1 MANYTT
7 TANVVLSVNGKQAQR
22 MLSQLEKDAKRLE
35 KQIATAA
42 KAGDKATMKK
52 LQRELK
58 STQRMME
65 QLKGSS
71 ASVDD
76 TLRRLD
82 KATPKEL
89 NKALKLLQQQLNG
102 IQRGTPAWDAHVA
115 KIKAV
120 KAELQKVNA
129 TLATQKSLWDR
140 MNTWLNNAQTSL
152 MGIAAALAGLVM
164 AGRKAVNAFAEME
177 EELANTK
184 KYTGLSDEMV
194 RQLNEAF
201 KKMDTRTPREKLNE
215 LAQEAGR
222 LGKNT
227 LESVQGYVEAADIIN
242 VALVDL
248 GAGATQTIA
257 KLTNIFGVEQMLG
270 TKDAMLAVGSTV
282 NVLSQ
287 NCTASKPYLVEFA
300 QRMAGIGS
308 QAGLTIPQI
317 LAFGAVLDAN
327 GQKVEMSATAIQKVI
342 MNLANKNHEFAA
354 VVGLD
359 AEQLNATLKRSAKD
373 GLIMFLEALKRIG
386 DSAGF
391 ENATMSLAPALS
403 DMGLD
408 AARVSQVLSTL
419 AKHLDEVKWQM
430 GEADKAFTAASSAT
444 HEYEIFNNTAQAAID
459 KARKRVGELA
469 IELGEKLYPI
479 MKHIYTSSGIFLRV
493 LNTLVDF
500 FIKYRRE
507 IVAGVAA
514 IAAYNAVMAVYR
526 YHTVMA
532 TRATTLFHGVMRLV
546 RQILPAVR
554 LLFTPLVNAIQYF
567 TNGLEVNYAMQERW
581 RKSMAAMKFSN
592 WAGLILALGAAIYAV
607 ASRFKTA
614 AEEAEKARKEQEE
627 YRKSLTDLDEKSS
640 EYCHAEIARLEAL
653 YKEATDEA
661 KSTDERRKAAEKLQA
676 LYPDYF
682 KNLSMEQ
689 IMVGQAK
696 TAYDQLRDSIIEVA
710 RARAAAD
717 KIVENEK
724 QLLTLEQQAPGLK
737 QKRDRDKATYDAAV
751 AEWENARQME
761 SYQSYTNSTDAAV
774 GQMVDVAP
782 YARRVAST
790 GQTYNASEAAYQ
802 ENLRKQRQLNQ
813 SNEFLRK
820 KYNVSAEALQT
831 PGNPDV
837 NLPGNTPITSVG
849 GGAGSGGAE
858 DKFAKE
864 KEWREQAEA
873 SARISYATGETDY
886 LEYTKEMDRIAVAF
900 CEKQLLHTD
909 LTETERLKI
918 TAEWREA
925 QLKQQQHIDE
935 QTIEQ
940 ENSRYNT
947 ELAGLKQ
954 FYIDGS
960 ISKETY
966 DLKMEEAEIEHQRKL
981 VALTKEGSRERLQ
994 AEQQLQSLLI
1004 AQVQRKQ
1011 QEREKLEAKY
1021 AAMKKDYFGDN
1032 PKEAQAK
1039 YDADLALLDVV
1050 YQRELAAAGDNA
1062 AEKLRIDKAYEQ
1074 AKLALKKKY
1083 GLLAEEDTRNAM
1095 EKGIADSVEWLNG
1108 DGGKALT
1115 GTLDTLV
1122 SGMSAIFSQLSSL
1135 MQAELEI
1142 QTASIN
1148 KRYDTEISR
1157 AEGNTYKVK
1166 KLEKDKE
1173 KEIAKAKKEANRKMF
1188 AMQVIQAV
1196 AQTATNALNAY
1207 GSAAAVPVVGY
1218 ILAPIAAAMAVAAG
1232 VIQIAA
1238 IKKQQQASEAQ
1249 GYSEGGFTPSG
1260 GKDEVAGVVHKG
1272 EWVASQR
1279 LVNNPRTRP
1288 MLEALD
1294 YAQRNNTIGS
1304 ITSADVSRTI
1314 TAPAVLAAQPSTPQT
1329 IVNNTTY
1336 NSNSESTDRITSVL
1350 DRLDSRLNEPFVTV
1364 NTVTGDHGIQ
1374 QAQDE
1379 YDRLMKNKSPKS
1391 KK

>member
-7 TANVVLSVNGKQAQR
+7 TANVVLSVNGRQAQK
-22 MLSQLEKDAKRLE
+22 MLAQLEKDARRLE
-35 KQIATAA
+35 KQLATAA
-42 KAGDKATMKK
+42 KAGDKATMNK

-152 MGIAAALAGLVM
+152 MGIVAALAGLVM
-164 AGRKAVNAFAEME
+164 AGRKAVNAFSEME

-184 KYTGLSDEMV
+184 KYTGLSDEIV

-607 ASRFKTA
+607 ASRFKTV

-653 YKEATDEA
+653 YKQATDEA

-682 KNLSMEQ
+682 KNLSTEQ
-689 IMVGQAK
+689 IMVDQAK

-737 QKRDRDKATYDAAV
+737 QKRDRDKATHDAAV

-782 YARRVAST
+782 YARCVAST

-864 KEWREQAEA
+864 KEWCEQAEA

-886 LEYTKEMDRIAVAF
+886 LE
-900 CEKQLLHTD
+900 LL
-909 LTETERLKI
+909 L
-918 TAEWREA
+918 
-925 QLKQQQHIDE
+925 
-935 QTIEQ
+935 
-940 ENSRYNT
+940 S
-947 ELAGLKQ
+947 
-954 FYIDGS
+954 
-960 ISKETY
+960 
-966 DLKMEEAEIEHQRKL
+966 
-981 VALTKEGSRERLQ
+981 
-994 AEQQLQSLLI
+994 
-1004 AQVQRKQ
+1004 
-1011 QEREKLEAKY
+1011 
-1021 AAMKKDYFGDN
+1021 
-1032 PKEAQAK
+1032 
-1039 YDADLALLDVV
+1039 
-1050 YQRELAAAGDNA
+1050 
-1062 AEKLRIDKAYEQ
+1062 
-1074 AKLALKKKY
+1074 AKL
-1083 GLLAEEDTRNAM
+1083 
-1095 EKGIADSVEWLNG
+1095 
-1108 DGGKALT
+1108 
-1115 GTLDTLV
+1115 
-1122 SGMSAIFSQLSSL
+1122 
-1135 MQAELEI
+1135 
-1142 QTASIN
+1142 
-1148 KRYDTEISR
+1148 
-1157 AEGNTYKVK
+1157 
-1166 KLEKDKE
+1166 
-1173 KEIAKAKKEANRKMF
+1173 
-1188 AMQVIQAV
+1188 
-1196 AQTATNALNAY
+1196 
-1207 GSAAAVPVVGY
+1207 
-1218 ILAPIAAAMAVAAG
+1218 
-1232 VIQIAA
+1232 
-1238 IKKQQQASEAQ
+1238 
-1249 GYSEGGFTPSG
+1249 
-1260 GKDEVAGVVHKG
+1260 
-1272 EWVASQR
+1272 
-1279 LVNNPRTRP
+1279 
-1288 MLEALD
+1288 
-1294 YAQRNNTIGS
+1294 
-1304 ITSADVSRTI
+1304 
-1314 TAPAVLAAQPSTPQT
+1314 
-1329 IVNNTTY
+1329 
-1336 NSNSESTDRITSVL
+1336 
-1350 DRLDSRLNEPFVTV
+1350 
-1364 NTVTGDHGIQ
+1364 
-1374 QAQDE
+1374 
-1379 YDRLMKNKSPKS
+1379 
-1391 KK
+1391 